1 MINNDETGVGKAY
14 SALARYYE
22 KLAEEDGYEEWGDRV
37 LRLAEKYS
45 AGRKCADLACGSGF
59 FTRKLKKG
67 GFDVFGCDL
76 SEEMLIEAQRKS
88 AKEGL
93 SIEYRLQNLTNFT
106 SFDKLDIVT
115 VINDGFNYL
124 DGKKLKKTVAA
135 ISKNLKKGGVLIF
148 DVSSVYKLKNVIAGN
163 VFAEDLDDLTY
174 LWFNELNGDKLTM
187 SLTFFI
193 KDGDKYVRKD
203 EVHVQYAHELNFIK
217 SVLKENAFEIAEL
230 FGNNQGEL
238 QDTDERWNFV
248 AIKK

>member
-1 MINNDETGVGKAY
+1 M
-14 SALARYYE
+14 
-22 KLAEEDGYEEWGDRV
+22 
-37 LRLAEKYS
+37 
-45 AGRKCADLACGSGF
+45 
-59 FTRKLKKG
+59 
-67 GFDVFGCDL
+67 
-76 SEEMLIEAQRKS
+76 
-88 AKEGL
+88 
-93 SIEYRLQNLTNFT
+93 
-106 SFDKLDIVT
+106 
-115 VINDGFNYL
+115 
-124 DGKKLKKTVAA
+124 
-135 ISKNLKKGGVLIF
+135 LIF

-163 VFAEDLDDLTY
+163 VFAEDLDELTY

-230 FGNNQGEL
+230 FGKNQGEL